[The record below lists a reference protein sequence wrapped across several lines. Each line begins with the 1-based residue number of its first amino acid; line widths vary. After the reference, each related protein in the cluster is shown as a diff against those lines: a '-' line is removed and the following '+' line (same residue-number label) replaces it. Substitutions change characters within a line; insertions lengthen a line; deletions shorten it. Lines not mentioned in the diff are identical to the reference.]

1 MKKNMKK
8 LWALALATALSVA
21 CIGCGNQ
28 TESKKNTRES
38 IDVQTDSDATQAD
51 TSEPVVASDLWQDS
65 SVAKKVDE
73 INSLIDKYYYFDV
86 DRDKQEE
93 ALYDGIMDGLDDPY
107 SVYYTKEEYAELQE
121 DTSGEYVGI
130 GAVVTMNSD
139 MRVEIV
145 RPIKNSPAEQ
155 AGLKAGDILVQVD
168 DTEIT
173 DQELSVVVDMI
184 RGEEGMKAHLKIY
197 RQGESD
203 YLEFD
208 VERRTVENYT
218 VESEMLDDQV
228 GYIAVTQ
235 FNDNTAQEFEDAIDE
250 VQANGAKA
258 AIIDLRDN
266 PGGLLTAVVDMCDYI
281 MDDGVIVS
289 TKDRDGNVLG
299 EYKDTGKHSVDIPLV
314 VLVNGNSASA
324 SEIFSGAMQDSG
336 KAKLVGT
343 TTFGKG
349 IVQSVIPLS
358 DGTAV
363 KLTVAKY
370 FTPNGN
376 DIHKK
381 GITPDYE
388 VELPDGQTS
397 AVNIDR
403 ADDTQLQK
411 AQEVI
416 AEMLNN

>member
-145 RPIKNSPAEQ
+145 RPIKNSPAEE

-184 RGEEGMKAHLKIY
+184 RGEEAHLKIY

-289 TKDRDGNVLG
+289 TKDRDGNVIG
-299 EYKDTGKHSVDIPLV
+299 EYKDSGKHSVDIPLV

-363 KLTVAKY
+363 KLTIAKY

-403 ADDTQLQK
+403 TDDTQLQK

>member
-1 MKKNMKK
+1 M
-8 LWALALATALSVA
+8 
-21 CIGCGNQ
+21 
-28 TESKKNTRES
+28 
-38 IDVQTDSDATQAD
+38 
-51 TSEPVVASDLWQDS
+51 
-65 SVAKKVDE
+65 
-73 INSLIDKYYYFDV
+73 
-86 DRDKQEE
+86 
-93 ALYDGIMDGLDDPY
+93 
-107 SVYYTKEEYAELQE
+107 
-121 DTSGEYVGI
+121 
-130 GAVVTMNSD
+130 
-139 MRVEIV
+139 
-145 RPIKNSPAEQ
+145 
-155 AGLKAGDILVQVD
+155 
-168 DTEIT
+168 
-173 DQELSVVVDMI
+173 
-184 RGEEGMKAHLKIY
+184 
-197 RQGESD
+197 
-203 YLEFD
+203 
-208 VERRTVENYT
+208 ENYT

-266 PGGLLTAVVDMCDYI
+266 PGGLLTAVVDMC
-281 MDDGVIVS
+281 
-289 TKDRDGNVLG
+289 
-299 EYKDTGKHSVDIPLV
+299 DIPLV

>member
-155 AGLKAGDILVQVD
+155 AGLKAGDI
-168 DTEIT
+168 
-173 DQELSVVVDMI
+173 
-184 RGEEGMKAHLKIY
+184 
-197 RQGESD
+197 
-203 YLEFD
+203 
-208 VERRTVENYT
+208 
-218 VESEMLDDQV
+218 
-228 GYIAVTQ
+228 
-235 FNDNTAQEFEDAIDE
+235 
-250 VQANGAKA
+250 
-258 AIIDLRDN
+258 
-266 PGGLLTAVVDMCDYI
+266 
-281 MDDGVIVS
+281 
-289 TKDRDGNVLG
+289 
-299 EYKDTGKHSVDIPLV
+299 
-314 VLVNGNSASA
+314 
-324 SEIFSGAMQDSG
+324 
-336 KAKLVGT
+336 
-343 TTFGKG
+343 
-349 IVQSVIPLS
+349 
-358 DGTAV
+358 
-363 KLTVAKY
+363 
-370 FTPNGN
+370 
-376 DIHKK
+376 
-381 GITPDYE
+381 
-388 VELPDGQTS
+388 
-397 AVNIDR
+397 
-403 ADDTQLQK
+403 
-411 AQEVI
+411 
-416 AEMLNN
+416 

>member
-184 RGEEGMKAHLKIY
+184 RGEEGTKAYLKIY

-299 EYKDTGKHSVDIPLV
+299 EYKDSGKHSVDIPLV